1 MEVAE
6 LLERARPLALAGS
19 RALPVVPALAPLLP
33 EGLRRGSTLALPGG
47 PGHTSLLL
55 ALLAGASA
63 SGAWCAV
70 AGMPALG
77 AEAAAATG
85 VDLGRLALVPEPGDR
100 WATAVSAL
108 LDGIDVVAVEHRRPR
123 PAEARRLS
131 ARARH
136 HGAVLMGI
144 GSAWPEAD
152 LTFRVAAVEWEGL
165 GQGHGHLR
173 CRRIE
178 VEVTGRRGA
187 DRPRRTSLWLPS
199 DSGAAE
205 GCAEALV
212 GGCKGSND
220 LFITDSRGAGAPR
233 QAAGEVRRTR
243 VPVAM

>member
-6 LLERARPLALAGS
+6 LLERARPLSLAGS

-33 EGLRRGSTLALPGG
+33 QGLRRGSTLALPGG
-47 PGHTSLLL
+47 PGRTSLLL

-63 SGAWCAV
+63 SGTWCAV
-70 AGMPALG
+70 VGMPALG
-77 AEAAAATG
+77 AEAGAAAG

-100 WATAVSAL
+100 WPTVVSAL

-123 PAEARRLS
+123 PADARRLS

-136 HGAVLMGI
+136 HGAVLLGV
-144 GSAWPEAD
+144 GSAWPDAD
-152 LTFRVAAVEWEGL
+152 LTLRVAAVEWDGL

-173 CRRIE
+173 RRRME
-178 VEVTGRRGA
+178 VDATGRRGA

-205 GCAEALV
+205 G
-212 GGCKGSND
+212 SNEPVV
-220 LFITDSRGAGAPR
+220 TDRRGAGAPR

-243 VPVAM
+243 VPAAM